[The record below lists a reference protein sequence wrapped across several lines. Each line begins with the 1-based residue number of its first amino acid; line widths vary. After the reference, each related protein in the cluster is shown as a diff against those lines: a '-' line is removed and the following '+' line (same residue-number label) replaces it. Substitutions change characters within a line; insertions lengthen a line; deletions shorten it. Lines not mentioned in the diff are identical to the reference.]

1 MRVPFRF
8 EAVYAVEQG
17 MEILGFPVAEREET
31 GILQSNEPDS
41 PRKMQR
47 EVERGQ
53 APREVERVDP
63 ANERTGEKAHV
74 HFRDGTSLNY
84 DGTIHK
90 KKNGYPKI
98 SNNTTKWLGKH
109 NWCGEVID

>member
-17 MEILGFPVAEREET
+17 MEILGFPVVEREGT
-31 GILQSNEPDS
+31 VN
-41 PRKMQR
+41 
-47 EVERGQ
+47 
-53 APREVERVDP
+53 P

-98 SNNTTKWLGKH
+98 SNNTTKWLEKH